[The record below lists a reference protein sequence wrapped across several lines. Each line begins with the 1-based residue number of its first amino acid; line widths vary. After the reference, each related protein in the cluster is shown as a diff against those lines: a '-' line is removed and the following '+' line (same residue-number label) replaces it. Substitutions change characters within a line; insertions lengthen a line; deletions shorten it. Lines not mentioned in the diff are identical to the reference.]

1 MQVHNTG
8 FETTPAPGIGPPA
21 SDVIVRL
28 SFAGAAAGAAPD
40 LDANFWTTFR
50 RRPRPAHLAA
60 RREVPVHCSWA
71 GPGRAWC
78 ASSGCRR
85 YHARQS
91 RCAAGARL
99 AKPPRR
105 PLDHEQR
112 QPAGGSAVPR
122 RCRPRHPGAA
132 RGASHRRCGG
142 VRPRPLRAQLDR
154 QFRRR
159 RARHGPRPEPSDIIV
174 VASSEADPT
183 AAFTNIS
190 DPREADIIRGQAVGA
205 GVDVKNFVYIR
216 VWNNKSV
223 PLSATVRLYY
233 APVEK
238 LSSPAGWTE
247 VHDGTGSAVVPVN
260 DIPPH
265 GHKFSAEFRLT
276 NPPDPAPGTRV
287 QGGGLDRRGESTKNS
302 TPNVNAI
309 ADIEEISACF
319 PRHRKRQQCGPP
331 RLLYATS
338 YGPE

>member
-1 MQVHNTG
+1 MIGETNLINVQVHNTG

-28 SFAGAAAGAAPD
+28 YFADAAAGTAPD
-40 LDANFWTTFR
+40 LDAHFWTTF
-50 RRPRPAHLAA
+50 PAA
-60 RREVPVHCSWA
+60 P
-71 GPGRAWC
+71 
-78 ASSGCRR
+78 
-85 YHARQS
+85 
-91 RCAAGARL
+91 AAGATWQL
-99 AKPPRR
+99 AGEVRVHSVGPAQPRVVRFEWLPPITLGNRVALLALASQSLHDDLSITNSGSLLVYPQSHGDAALVIRERR
-105 PLDHEQR
+105 AALRIVD
-112 QPAGGSAVPR
+112 AVAFVPDLYVR
-122 RCRPRHPGAA
+122 DLVDDFGA
-132 RGASHRRCGG
+132 RGAVAWGA
-142 VRPRPLRAQLDR
+142 RA
-154 QFRRR
+154 
-159 RARHGPRPEPSDIIV
+159 SDIIV

-205 GVDVKNFVYIR
+205 GVDVENFIYIR

-276 NPPDPAPGTRV
+276 NPPDPAPGHAV
-287 QGGGLDRRGESTKNS
+287 QGGGLDRRGEFGRRRHTQRQHDHRS
-302 TPNVNAI
+302 
-309 ADIEEISACF
+309 EEILGVL
-319 PRHRKRQQCGPP
+319 PWH
-331 RLLYATS
+331 
-338 YGPE
+338 